1 MVHILERN
9 SLVVYNAEEKRRS
22 RDRNK
27 CTRRRKVEIKD
38 KMKGI
43 KKKKKKRDKT
53 AALKVN
59 KKKTKSIPL
68 LPKYEKS
75 DPFTTILNF

>member
-43 KKKKKKRDKT
+43 KKKEER
-53 AALKVN
+53 
-59 KKKTKSIPL
+59 
-68 LPKYEKS
+68 
-75 DPFTTILNF
+75 

>member
-27 CTRRRKVEIKD
+27 CTRRKVEIKD

-43 KKKKKKRDKT
+43 KKKKEER
-53 AALKVN
+53 
-59 KKKTKSIPL
+59 
-68 LPKYEKS
+68 
-75 DPFTTILNF
+75 

>member
-27 CTRRRKVEIKD
+27 CTRRKVEIKD

-43 KKKKKKRDKT
+43 KKKKKRDKT